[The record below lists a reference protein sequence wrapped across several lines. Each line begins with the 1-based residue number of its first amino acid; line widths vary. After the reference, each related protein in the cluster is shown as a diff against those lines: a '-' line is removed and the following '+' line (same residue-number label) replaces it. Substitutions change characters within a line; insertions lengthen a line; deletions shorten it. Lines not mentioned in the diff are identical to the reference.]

1 MPYSQGPLEI
11 GAVRQHLHF
20 TWAEDMANPARDRRW
35 TDPERPGL
43 IALGRKASV
52 LSQLAVL
59 AAFIVLIVA
68 AVLAAK
74 WLAAGTEAGP
84 APGGKAASPVVIAT
98 AATKPVPYDVTTI
111 GRIQPIASVAVRSRI
126 DGVITSV
133 AVQEGQHV
141 KAGDLLFTLDDRELR
156 AEVHSAE
163 AAMKSSQ
170 AQLDNAKREVERV
183 APLVKKDIASRQ
195 QVDQLNT
202 NLAAAQ
208 AALLGAQ
215 AQLETRQ
222 VQLSYAEIR
231 APIDGRIGSIALK
244 TGNSVRANDAQP
256 LVTIDQLKPI
266 YATFS
271 IPQSYLSQVQDAM
284 HAGPV
289 KVTASIPGVKDTP
302 PYDGVLNFI
311 DNAIDPATNTV
322 PLKATFS
329 NDQER
334 LWPGQ
339 FINVVITL
347 RVDPNALVVPTEAV
361 QSGQSGSFVF
371 VVKPDST
378 VEMRPVVISQA
389 NAEQTVI
396 ARGLAAGERVVTQ
409 GQLRLEPGSRVEIR
423 QGSGGTA
430 PKEPAS

>member
-1 MPYSQGPLEI
+1 
-11 GAVRQHLHF
+11 
-20 TWAEDMANPARDRRW
+20 
-35 TDPERPGL
+35 
-43 IALGRKASV
+43 
-52 LSQLAVL
+52 LSQLTVL
-59 AAFIVLIVA
+59 GIFLILIGA
-68 AVLAAK
+68 AVLGAR
-74 WLAAGTEAGP
+74 WLAAGTDAGP
-84 APGGKAASPVVIAT
+84 VPGAKAASPVVIAT
-98 AATKPVPYDVTTI
+98 ATTKPVPFDVTTI
-111 GRIQPIASVAVRSRI
+111 GRIQPVASVAVRSRI
-126 DGVITSV
+126 DGVITAV
-133 AVQEGQHV
+133 GVQEGQHV

-156 AEVHSAE
+156 AELHTAE
-163 AAMKSSQ
+163 AAVKSNQ
-170 AQLDNAKREVERV
+170 AQLENAKREVERV

-208 AALLGAQ
+208 AAILGAQ
-215 AQLETRQ
+215 AQLESRQ

-271 IPQSYLSQVQDAM
+271 IPQGYLGQIQDAM
-284 HAGPV
+284 RAGPV
-289 KVTASIPGVKDTP
+289 KVTAIIPGIKDAA
-302 PYDGVLNFI
+302 PYEGVLSFI

-347 RVDPNALVVPTEAV
+347 HIDPNALVVPSEAV
-361 QSGQSGSFVF
+361 QSSQTGPFVF

-378 VEMRPVVISQA
+378 VEMRPVVVSRA
-389 NAEQTVI
+389 SAEETVI

-423 QGSGGTA
+423 QGSGAPA

>member
-1 MPYSQGPLEI
+1 
-11 GAVRQHLHF
+11 
-20 TWAEDMANPARDRRW
+20 
-35 TDPERPGL
+35 
-43 IALGRKASV
+43 
-52 LSQLAVL
+52 LSQLTVL
-59 AAFIVLIVA
+59 GIFLILIGA
-68 AVLAAK
+68 AVLGAR
-74 WLAAGTEAGP
+74 WLAAGTDAGP
-84 APGGKAASPVVIAT
+84 VPGAKAASPVVIAT
-98 AATKPVPYDVTTI
+98 ATTKPVPFDVTTI
-111 GRIQPIASVAVRSRI
+111 GRIQPVASVAVRSRI
-126 DGVITSV
+126 DGVITAV
-133 AVQEGQHV
+133 GVQEGQHV

-156 AEVHSAE
+156 AELHTAE
-163 AAMKSSQ
+163 AAVKSNQ
-170 AQLDNAKREVERV
+170 AQLENAKREVERV

-208 AALLGAQ
+208 AAILGAQ
-215 AQLETRQ
+215 AQLESRQ

-271 IPQSYLSQVQDAM
+271 IPQGYLGQIQDAM
-284 HAGPV
+284 RAGPV
-289 KVTASIPGVKDTP
+289 KVTASIPGIKDAA
-302 PYDGVLNFI
+302 PYEGVLSFI

-347 RVDPNALVVPTEAV
+347 HIDPNALVVPSEAV
-361 QSGQSGSFVF
+361 QSSQTGPFVF

-378 VEMRPVVISQA
+378 VEMRPVVVSRA
-389 NAEQTVI
+389 TAEETVI
-396 ARGLAAGERVVTQ
+396 ARGLAPGERVVTQ

-423 QGSGGTA
+423 QGSGAPA